1 MKKILFC
8 ALLATAC
15 WSCVPENK
23 GKDDDAYEKAAR
35 DSAKHEPN
43 RSIESPQS
51 R

>member
-1 MKKILFC
+1 MKKVLFC

-23 GKDDDAYEKAAR
+23 GKDDDAHEKAAR

-43 RSIESPQS
+43 GTMSTRQTH
-51 R
+51 